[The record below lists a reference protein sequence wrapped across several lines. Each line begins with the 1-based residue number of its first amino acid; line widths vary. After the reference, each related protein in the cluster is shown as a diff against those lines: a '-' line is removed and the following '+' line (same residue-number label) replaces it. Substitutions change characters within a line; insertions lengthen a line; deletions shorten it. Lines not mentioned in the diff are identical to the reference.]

1 MKKNNITVCGI
12 AFALP
17 VIYFSI
23 QAFLDRKY
31 LFLIA
36 AAAGMAFWIR
46 QTCKDQNQASE
57 IKQINWIEKETDL
70 CVALG
75 ILLWTSYVCM
85 YDLGQ
90 IEYVI
95 SGYNSFLWIPGWLL
109 VCRLLDGIK
118 NTVVT
123 IHLKT
128 VVGWLLAVFAGKIL
142 MYRMPTLLIFAF
154 VGILGMAY
162 LIALK
167 RYLCRQPEEK
177 EGLRFVSLYRATA
190 VVLVSFTL
198 LTGFRP
204 DLLSAV
210 FYDPLSVIRVHWTV
224 FLAVTAAA
232 VMLMVN
238 AESRAWRCLAGEMFL
253 VLFYCLAY
261 QKGLVNRFSI
271 PGILC
276 GCLLVGWIAEVLDRQ
291 RIFKGAAGIPVF
303 FLLSVPGVCLIE
315 ESIVKGKYSIL
326 ILAILGILLIKRSV
340 DGTDPAK
347 TRSVIQIIVILPYLM
362 LVFAYGSK
370 INRNLFL
377 TLVLAGITVAV
388 LAVFMKITRQEE
400 NIWKNSGR
408 AASLAGIVFTAFL
421 TLLPLASAAVS
432 VWTDPMYPEYF
443 LRGDTAEFS
452 VGTEMVVAMNGFPQN
467 TEIQLDWGDGKKE
480 KQQGNAEIS
489 TAIKSSHLKITATDQ
504 NGEKRTYHRFFLV
517 WNMNQE

>member
-17 VIYFSI
+17 VIYFSV

-46 QTCKDQNQASE
+46 QTCKDQNPASE

-75 ILLWTSYVCM
+75 ILLWTSYVCV
-85 YDLGQ
+85 YDFVQ
-90 IEYVI
+90 IELVI

-109 VCRLLDGIK
+109 VCRLLDRIK

-128 VVGWLLAVFAGKIL
+128 AAGWLFAVFAGKIL
-142 MYRMPTLLIFAF
+142 MYQMPTLLIFTF
-154 VGILGMAY
+154 LGILGITY
-162 LIALK
+162 LIAMK
-167 RYLCRQPEEK
+167 RYLCRQPEENT
-177 EGLRFVSLYRATA
+177 GLRFVSLYRATA
-190 VVLVSFTL
+190 VILVSFTL
-198 LTGFRP
+198 LAGFRP

-210 FYDPLSVIRVHWTV
+210 FYDPLSVIRIHWTV
-224 FLAVTAAA
+224 FLAITAAA
-232 VMLMVN
+232 VMLMIN
-238 AESRAWRCLAGEMFL
+238 AENRTGRCLAGEILL
-253 VLFYCLAY
+253 VVLYCLAF
-261 QKGLVNRFSI
+261 QEGVVNSFSV

-276 GCLLVGWIAEVLDRQ
+276 GCLLAGWIAEILDRQ

-326 ILAILGILLIKRSV
+326 LLAVLGMLLIKRAV

-347 TRSVIQIIVILPYLM
+347 TRSVVQVIVILPYFM
-362 LVFAYGSK
+362 LIFAYGSK
-370 INRNLFL
+370 TNRNLFL

-388 LAVFMKITRQEE
+388 LSVFMKITCQEE
-400 NIWKNSGR
+400 KIRHHAGK
-408 AASLAGIVFTAFL
+408 AASAAGIVIIAFL
-421 TLLPLASAAVS
+421 TFLPLASAAVN
-432 VWTDPMYPEYF
+432 VWTDPMYPEYV
-443 LRGDTAEFS
+443 LRSDTVEFS
-452 VGTEMVVAMNGFPQN
+452 IGTEMVVVMNGFPQN
-467 TEIQLDWGDGKKE
+467 TEVQLDWGNGQKE

-504 NGEKRTYHRFFLV
+504 DGEKRIYHRFFPV